1 MSLSNTMRALFRFG
15 YYIIVGMF
23 FVTVINLCGQ
33 SGDLSKPNVEGRE
46 ALRRL
51 TSPPSTQI
59 R

>member
-1 MSLSNTMRALFRFG
+1 MRALFRFG